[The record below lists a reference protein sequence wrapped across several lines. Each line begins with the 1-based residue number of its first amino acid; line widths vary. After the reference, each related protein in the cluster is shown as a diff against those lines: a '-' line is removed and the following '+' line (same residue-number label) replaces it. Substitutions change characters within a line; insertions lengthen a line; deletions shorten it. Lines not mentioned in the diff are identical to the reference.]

1 MCSSHFREGAQQI
14 SGGNVYK
21 ERGPV
26 RRHLPTVSHVKE
38 PVTGKYGLR
47 VFWERG
53 QQASA
58 KVLRGE
64 RVLLGNQRKS
74 V

>member
-1 MCSSHFREGAQQI
+1 M
-14 SGGNVYK
+14 
-21 ERGPV
+21 